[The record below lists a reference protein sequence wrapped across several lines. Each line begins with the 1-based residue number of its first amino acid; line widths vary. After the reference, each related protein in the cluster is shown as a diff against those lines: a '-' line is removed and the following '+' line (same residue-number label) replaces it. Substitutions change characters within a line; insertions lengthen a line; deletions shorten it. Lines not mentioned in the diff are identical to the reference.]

1 MPTRMRRRSFRFRVA
16 MNFAGFGAL
25 VSLLLC
31 VGVYIYAHDMGQR
44 LMDETLQAE
53 LQDYLARMHG
63 NPKAMLP
70 ATLTLSA
77 YVLDGGTNDAL
88 VPPALKTL
96 ATGTYEIVLDGVSN
110 RVLVSESAGKR
121 YLFLFNETLQYQREQ
136 EFIVF
141 LGVGA
146 LTMTLLSSLG
156 GFWLARRVVAPVTG
170 LAARVAAAGPAGEPP
185 ALATVRNGDE
195 VEELARVFDRYLARI
210 QSCMERER
218 DFTAN
223 VSHELRTP
231 LAIIRGAVEVLEDD
245 LALNPEQRERL
256 ARIGRA
262 SHDMTHLTSALLH
275 LAREESALPRE
286 NCNMARVVR
295 ESVEK
300 YSSLDQD
307 RLLDVDLEIQGDVE
321 LPVARILAIVVVDNL
336 IGNAFQHSASTRIEV
351 RLTRES
357 LVIRDSGTGIAADEL
372 DQLFLRHQRG
382 AQSTGAGIG
391 LSLVKRICDLQGWE
405 TRIDSVAGQGTEVS
419 LRFRS
424 RAPSI

>member
-1 MPTRMRRRSFRFRVA
+1 MRRHSFRFRVA
-16 MNFAGFGAL
+16 LNFAGFGAL

-31 VGVYIYAHDMGQR
+31 VGVYVYAHDMGQR

-53 LQDYLARMHG
+53 MQDYLVRLHD

-77 YVLDGGTNDAL
+77 HVLDGGANDAS
-88 VPPALKTL
+88 VPPVLSALAPGK
-96 ATGTYEIVLDGVSN
+96 YDIVLAGISH
-110 RVLVSESAGKR
+110 RVLVSARAGKR
-121 YLFLFNETLQYQREQ
+121 YLFLFNESLQYQREQ
-136 EFIVF
+136 EFIIF
-141 LGVGA
+141 LGGGA

-170 LAARVAAAGPAGEPP
+170 LAARVAAAGPAGEP
-185 ALATVRNGDE
+185 LAEAHERIADE

-256 ARIGRA
+256 ARIERA

-275 LAREESALPRE
+275 LAREESALPKE

-300 YSSLDQD
+300 YRSLNQDRSLDI
-307 RLLDVDLEIQGDVE
+307 DLEIQNDVE

-336 IGNAFQHSASTRIEV
+336 IGNAFQHSASARIEV
-351 RLTRES
+351 RLARES
-357 LVIRDSGTGIAADEL
+357 LVIRDTGMGIAAEAL
-372 DQLFLRHQRG
+372 DQVFLRRQRG
-382 AQSTGAGIG
+382 THSTGAGIG
-391 LSLVKRICDLQGWE
+391 LSLVKRICDLNGWE

-419 LRFRS
+419 LHFQP
-424 RAPSI
+424 RAISI